1 MSSSIFDRNFNNNY
15 INNLEILSNKNTND
29 GQINNK
35 KNLDN
40 IFSIN
45 SEFKLSI
52 NNKSNNNFIAG
63 DRYIPLKNKMDNNE
77 QNFILTSS
85 PFNINSLNS
94 SEKADSLSFSDGKIE
109 KNYVNF
115 IIDNMLK
122 ISSDKFTIKNEEIK
136 QNRILSFSKRIYNT
150 IDKNKIRRNLSNNF
164 GDIDMNKTNFLTLS
178 EKHRKKSNDFN
189 NLQISNID
197 VEDELYS
204 RISKL
209 YKEKEKNI
217 ITSNNNFMKLESKY
231 NNSCRKIPKIPY
243 RILDA
248 PNLIDDYYLNL
259 LDWGKENIIAIA
271 LSDEIY
277 LWNDNNSRSSLLVSY
292 EQGNY
297 SSDEN
302 SNYITSLSWMQNGL
316 YLGVGLSKGYI
327 QLWDINKKIKL
338 KDIEAHNKRVSC
350 LAWNHNI
357 LSSGSKDRYIKN
369 FDIRLKTP
377 EISFIKKHRQEICS
391 LKYSLEGDLLASG
404 GNDNIAYIWDIRNLK
419 NNILNLLFDSNS
431 KNLYEAKP
439 YSINN
444 FHQAAVKAMSWCPWK
459 RHVLATGGGCKDKT
473 IKIFSCDSNKL
484 TRNIDTGSQVCAL
497 LWNEKEKEI
506 ISSHGYNKNQ
516 IIIWNYEKN
525 KKICE
530 LKGHMNR
537 VLYMTM
543 SPDKNSICTGSGD
556 ETLRFWKIN
565 DDIKNKNFKDQNN
578 MINNVLIH

>member
-63 DRYIPLKNKMDNNE
+63 DRYIPLKNKMDDNE

-94 SEKADSLSFSDGKIE
+94 SEKTESLSFSDGKIE

-150 IDKNKIRRNLSNNF
+150 IDKNKIKRNLSNNF

-217 ITSNNNFMKLESKY
+217 ITSKNNFMKLESKY

-316 YLGVGLSKGYI
+316 YLGVGLSKGSI

-431 KNLYEAKP
+431 KNLYEEKP
-439 YSINN
+439 YSVNN

>member
-94 SEKADSLSFSDGKIE
+94 SEKTDSLSFSDGKIE

-122 ISSDKFTIKNEEIK
+122 ISSDKYIIKNEEIK

-197 VEDELYS
+197 IEDELYS

-217 ITSNNNFMKLESKY
+217 ITSKNNFMKLESKY

-316 YLGVGLSKGYI
+316 YLGVGLSKGSI

-377 EISFIKKHRQEICS
+377 EISSIKKHRQEVCS

-431 KNLYEAKP
+431 KNLYEEKP
-439 YSINN
+439 YSVNN

-543 SPDKNSICTGSGD
+543 SPDKSSICTGSGD